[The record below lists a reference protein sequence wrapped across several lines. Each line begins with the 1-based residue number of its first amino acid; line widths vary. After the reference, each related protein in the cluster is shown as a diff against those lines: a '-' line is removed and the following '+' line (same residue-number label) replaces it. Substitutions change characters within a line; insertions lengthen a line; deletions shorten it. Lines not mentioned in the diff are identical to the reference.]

1 MRCKC
6 NKRPKIRIIVKNTEG
21 RSYYGK
27 RSVNKILARDAIFY
41 TLFNCI
47 QDMTTRFSINH

>member
-1 MRCKC
+1 MQMDA
-6 NKRPKIRIIVKNTEG
+6 
-21 RSYYGK
+21 YYGK
-27 RSVNKILARDAIFY
+27 RPVNKILARDAIFY